1 MPIDPFDDQKRQAQI
16 GQLRAPA
23 GFDQANWDNPEMD
36 SVKYAA
42 GRRLAGATR
51 PSEIGGIVGGAD
63 FQTRFPGATFDGKDR
78 INFNGAPA
86 DGARGGVPVHD
97 VDVLMAAD
105 RDADTSNG
113 VWWDDITN
121 AQGGGAPQAQA
132 PAARRQGDPIGT
144 IDPAADNSAL
154 ARIMAEL
161 SATSNG
167 EQSPAEREAIMQM
180 LQAI

>member
-1 MPIDPFDDQKRQAQI
+1 MPIDPYEDQKRQSQI
-16 GQLRAPA
+16 GALRAPA

-51 PSEIGGIVGGAD
+51 PSEIGGIVSGAD
-63 FQTRFPGATFDGKDR
+63 FQTRFPGSTFDGKDR

-121 AQGGGAPQAQA
+121 AQGGGNAPAPA
-132 PAARRQGDPIGT
+132 PAAQRQGNPIGT
-144 IDPAADNSAL
+144 MDDATDNSAL

-161 SATSNG
+161 TATSNG